1 MIKSFL
7 VELTTWPNLLSLSR
21 IPLGFLGLLALR
33 QEGDPNGFWAIMV
46 CLAAA
51 LTDWLDG
58 VLARRATQVT
68 PFGVAVDPIADKI
81 FAAIMV
87 IGLILYRD
95 FPLWLA
101 MLVVG
106 RDILIV
112 VSGSWLM
119 QRYNVSLPSNLFGK
133 YAFASLLMLILSE
146 VIRFPFGMQLFFP
159 VTIILLVISFLS
171 YATIALRLVQNRA
184 LQIETDSP
192 VWLFVRVAVS
202 SAVITWYVIELWRFL
217 RPGL

>member
-1 MIKSFL
+1 MIRVFL
-7 VELTTWPNLLSLSR
+7 SELTTWPNLLSLSR

-33 QEGDPNGFWAIMV
+33 QESDTYGFGAILV

-68 PFGVAVDPIADKI
+68 PFGVAVDPIADKL

-87 IGLILYRD
+87 VGLILYRD

-101 MLVVG
+101 LVVVG

-112 VSGSWLM
+112 VSGYWLM
-119 QRYNVSLPSNLFGK
+119 QRYKVSLPSNLFGK

-146 VIRFPFGMQLFFP
+146 VIRFPFGIQLFFP
-159 VTIILLVISFLS
+159 VTIVMLVLSFLS
-171 YATIALRLVQNRA
+171 YATVGLRLVQSRMLPA
-184 LQIETDSP
+184 ETDSP
-192 VWLFVRVAVS
+192 IWLVVRVAVS
-202 SAVITWYVIELWRFL
+202 SALMTWYVIELWRFL
-217 RPGL
+217 RS